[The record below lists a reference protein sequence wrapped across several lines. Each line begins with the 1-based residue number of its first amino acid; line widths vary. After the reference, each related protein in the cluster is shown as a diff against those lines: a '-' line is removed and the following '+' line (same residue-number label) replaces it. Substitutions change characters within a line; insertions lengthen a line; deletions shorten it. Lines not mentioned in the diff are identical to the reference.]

1 MSTFTKIGV
10 GLTAAALLALPLTA
24 CSSSSKSS
32 SSPSSA
38 SSKPVAQLPDLS
50 KGKTTAVALDSGFVA
65 ALKSLKLTPAPVGT
79 ATISAAGV
87 ATFPI
92 TGGNVTYYT
101 PGTHVPYVVGNIEHN
116 GSGLSLTAGTGA
128 KAIKVSLTNFDIDP
142 GNNSHLN
149 GDVTV
154 NGKSAAKNVKLFDLN
169 GNTLKPLQTSGTD
182 AILTGTQVLVSDVAA
197 DLLDKTFGTTAVKGG
212 LLVGIATITVATA

>member
-10 GLTAAALLALPLTA
+10 GVTAAALLVVPLTA

-32 SSPSSA
+32 SSASSA
-38 SSKPVAQLPDLS
+38 SAKPVAQIADLS
-50 KGKTTAVALDSGFVA
+50 KGKSTAVALDAGFLS
-65 ALKSLKLTPAPVGT
+65 ALKTLKLTPAPVGT
-79 ATISAAGV
+79 ATVSAAGV

-128 KAIKVSLTNFDIDP
+128 KKIVVSLTNFVIDP
-142 GNNSHLN
+142 GNNSHLD
-149 GDVTV
+149 GTVSV
-154 NGKSAAKNVKLFDLN
+154 NGKVAVKSAKLFDLN
-169 GNTLKPLQTSGTD
+169 GNTLKPLQKSGTD

-197 DLLDKTFGTTAVKGG
+197 GLLDKTFGTTAVKGG
-212 LLVGIATITVATA
+212 LLVGIATITIATA